1 MTPIIECDI
10 LDHIEYMATTNDKT
24 GDKTGFKPKAIAKR
38 LLTALPER
46 SRIVLEARF
55 GLGTS
60 AERVTLE
67 SIGKR
72 YGITRE
78 RVRQIEN
85 HALAALK
92 KSPAFSEAN
101 AAFHELE
108 RIIDSLGGIVC
119 EDDLLNFITKDASM
133 QNHIYFLLVLGDPF
147 KFRKEDD
154 EAQRCWYV
162 DPNLAKQVED
172 ALQSLYKGLSDEDLI
187 PEGEMIDRF
196 LKELQQI
203 NDKHRNKEVLKRWL
217 SISKN
222 IGKNPL
228 GEWGHSASPNVKTKG
243 VRDYAYLAV
252 KKHGSPLHF
261 REVATLIEK
270 MFNRAAHIATTHN
283 ELIKDNRFVLVGRG
297 MYALKEWGYTS
308 GVVRDVIREILRA
321 SGPLTKDEII
331 EKVLKERHVK
341 PGTIVVNLQNQ
352 KYFKRGKDARFS
364 LVK

>member
-1 MTPIIECDI
+1 MTPI
-10 LDHIEYMATTNDKT
+10 AA
-24 GDKTGFKPKAIAKR
+24 DKTGFKPKAIVKK
-38 LLTALPER
+38 LLGALPER

-55 GLGTS
+55 GLGTNP
-60 AERVTLE
+60 ERVTLE

-92 KSPAFSEAN
+92 KSPGFADAT
-101 AAFHELE
+101 AAFAELE
-108 RIIDSLGGIVC
+108 RIIDSLGGIIC
-119 EDDLLNFITKDASM
+119 ENDLLNFMTKDVSM

-154 EAQRCWYV
+154 EVERCWYV
-162 DPNLAKQVED
+162 DPELAHKVESALKNLYQ
-172 ALQSLYKGLSDEDLI
+172 GLSDEDLI

-196 LKELQQI
+196 LKELQTI
-203 NDKHRNKEVLKRWL
+203 NDKHRNDEILKRWL

-261 REVATLIEK
+261 REMATLIEK
-270 MFNRAAHIATTHN
+270 MFNRAAHVATTHN
-283 ELIKDNRFVLVGRG
+283 ELIKDDRFVLVGRG

-308 GVVRDVIREILRA
+308 GVVRDVVREILRTN
-321 SGPLTKDEII
+321 GPLTKDEII

-352 KYFKRGKDARFS
+352 KYFKRARDGKFS
-364 LVK
+364 LVR

>member
-1 MTPIIECDI
+1 
-10 LDHIEYMATTNDKT
+10 MATQAV
-24 GDKTGFKPKAIAKR
+24 DKTGFKPKAIVKK
-38 LLTALPER
+38 LMMSLPER
-46 SRIVLEARF
+46 SRIVLESRF

-60 AERVTLE
+60 PERVTLE
-67 SIGKR
+67 AIGKR

-92 KSPAFSEAN
+92 KSPGFAQAEG
-101 AAFHELE
+101 AFHELE

-119 EDDLLNFITKDASM
+119 EDDLLDFMTKDKSM

-147 KFRKEDD
+147 KYRKEDD
-154 EAQRCWYV
+154 EVQRCWYV
-162 DPNLAKQVED
+162 DAELANKVENALKNLYA
-172 ALQSLYKGLSDEDLI
+172 GLSDEDLI

-196 LKELQQI
+196 LKELQNI
-203 NDKHRNKEVLKRWL
+203 NDKHRNQEVLKRWL
-217 SISKN
+217 AISKN

-228 GEWGHSASPNVKTKG
+228 GEWGQAGSQNVKTKG

-270 MFNRAAHIATTHN
+270 MFNRKAHIATTHN
-283 ELIKDNRFVLVGRG
+283 ELIKDSRFVLVGRG
-297 MYALKEWGYTS
+297 MYALREWGYTE
-308 GVVRDVIREILRA
+308 GVVRDVVREVMRKQ
-321 SGPLTKDEII
+321 STPMSKEQII
-331 EKVLKERHVK
+331 AAVLKERHVK

-352 KYFKRGKDARFS
+352 KYFKRGKDGKFT